1 MKEAADQAMRKIR
14 GMTMLRWL
22 TLLAGLSLSV
32 ALISCAPTPP
42 PLTLTDG
49 GATPGYMLDSGD
61 KLRIN
66 VFNEEKL
73 TGDYSISPA
82 GTVAFPLIGAI
93 TARGL
98 TADQLA
104 AALTSKLKTF
114 VNEPRVAAEV
124 LSYRPY
130 YILGE
135 VNRPGEY
142 PFTNGLRIE
151 QAIAAAGGFTY
162 RANQKRVFVQ
172 RGDQG
177 ERTVPLRDSPVR
189 VLPGD
194 TIRVGERYF

>member
-1 MKEAADQAMRKIR
+1 MVIVGSFLCFVIA
-14 GMTMLRWL
+14 
-22 TLLAGLSLSV
+22 
-32 ALISCAPTPP
+32 SCAQTPP
-42 PLTLTDG
+42 PLTVANGTG
-49 GATPGYMLDSGD
+49 PVGYMLDTGD

-73 TGDYSISPA
+73 TGDYNVSAA
-82 GTVAFPLIGAI
+82 GTVAFPLIGSI
-93 TARGL
+93 QARGR

-104 AALTSKLKTF
+104 AALAVQLKTF

-124 LSYRPY
+124 LTYRPY

-142 PFTNGLRIE
+142 PFVNGMRIE

-162 RANQKRVFVQ
+162 RANQKQVFVQ
-172 RGDQG
+172 RGDTG
-177 ERTVPLRDSPVR
+177 ERTVALRDSPIR
-189 VLPGD
+189 VMPGD

>member
-1 MKEAADQAMRKIR
+1 
-14 GMTMLRWL
+14 MLCL
-22 TLLAGLSLSV
+22 GACLAV
-32 ALISCAPTPP
+32 ALASCAETPP
-42 PLTLTDG
+42 PLI
-49 GATPGYMLDSGD
+49 AANAVTPIGYMLDSGD

-82 GTVAFPLIGAI
+82 GTVAFPLIGSI

-104 AALTSKLKTF
+104 AALAGQLKAY

-124 LSYRPY
+124 LNYRPY

-135 VNRPGEY
+135 VSRPGEY
-142 PFTNGLRIE
+142 PFVNGMRIE

-162 RANQKRVFVQ
+162 RANQKKVFVQ
-172 RGDQG
+172 RGEES
-177 ERTVPLRDSPVR
+177 ERSVQLRDSPVR